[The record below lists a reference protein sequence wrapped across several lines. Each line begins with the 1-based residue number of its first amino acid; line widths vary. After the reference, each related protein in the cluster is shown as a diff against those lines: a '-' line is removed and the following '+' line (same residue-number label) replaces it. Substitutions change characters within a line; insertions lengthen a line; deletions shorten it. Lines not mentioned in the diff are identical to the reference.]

1 MKQLTIEWR
10 HLDEKGDTCLR
21 CSKTG
26 KTLSQV
32 INDLRKELKKNGIVI
47 RFKETK
53 LSKSKL
59 AQSNMILFNGVP
71 LEEILPGAKNSQSHC
86 QSCCELIGKNVQ
98 CRSIQYNGKM
108 YEEIPEEL
116 IRKAAFIVVGMNKQL
131 GDCI

>member
-1 MKQLTIEWR
+1 MKTLHIEWR
-10 HLDEKGDTCLR
+10 HLDEKGETCLR

-32 INDLRKELKKNGIVI
+32 IKKLRKELQKNDVVI
-47 RFKETK
+47 RFREIK

-71 LEEILPGAKNSQSHC
+71 LEEILSGAKTSESPC
-86 QSCCELIGKNVQ
+86 QSCCNLIGKDVQ
-98 CRSIQYNGKM
+98 CRSMEYEGNI

-116 IRKAAFIVVGMNKQL
+116 VRKAAFIILGKNKQR
-131 GDCI
+131 GES